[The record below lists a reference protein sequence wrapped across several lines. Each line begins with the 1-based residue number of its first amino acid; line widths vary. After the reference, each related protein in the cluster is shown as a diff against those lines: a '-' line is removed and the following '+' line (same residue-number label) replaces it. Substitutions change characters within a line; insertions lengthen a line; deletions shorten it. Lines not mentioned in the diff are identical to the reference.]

1 MSGCCVRFIHPQGF
15 LGTGVGHIATVRIE
29 IRDAIEEDLP
39 GVVELWER
47 LAEHHEKLSDK
58 FELAWD
64 SKRHWRAYLE
74 KRFAE
79 ISTKLIVAEE
89 EGDIVGFMLC
99 MLSPNV
105 PIFKERKIGIIADV
119 YVLEERR
126 RKGVARKMLDVA
138 VRWFKKNKVRSVQLG
153 VAHDNMEGRAVWRSM
168 GFEPY
173 MITKRLDLDEM
184 ASASQRSMVKRLVTT
199 KNIKRKKVFRR

>member
-1 MSGCCVRFIHPQGF
+1 
-15 LGTGVGHIATVRIE
+15 
-29 IRDAIEEDLP
+29 
-39 GVVELWER
+39 VVELWEK
-47 LAEHHEKLSDK
+47 LAKHHERLSDR

-74 KRFAE
+74 KRFSE

-89 EGDIVGFMLC
+89 AGNIVGFMLC

-153 VAHDNMEGRAVWRSM
+153 VAHDNMEGRAVWRSI

-173 MITKRLDLDEM
+173 MITKRLDLDKFG
-184 ASASQRSMVKRLVTT
+184 SAPRKAKVKRLVIT
-199 KNIKRKKVFRR
+199 KSRKRKRVFRS